1 MSRHS
6 ASPSFALAT
15 AIRVRLFSYL
25 LAVGALQGCVVDRES
40 TSVSPDVNL
49 SHLKK
54 LYVAKFAP
62 DGRGV
67 NDLIALELR
76 KMGFEVSTGPDIP
89 EPKDVDAIVTYR
101 DRWRWDIT
109 MYMLELRIF
118 IRDPKTDGV
127 LAVGN
132 SYHGTLSRKS
142 PEEMVAEVLSNIFG
156 KVGRASK
163 AEK

>member
-1 MSRHS
+1 L
-6 ASPSFALAT
+6 ALT
-15 AIRVRLFSYL
+15 
-25 LAVGALQGCVVDRES
+25 ALQGCVVDRES
-40 TSVSPDVNL
+40 ASVSPDVNL
-49 SHLKK
+49 SRLKK

-76 KMGFEVSTGPDIP
+76 RMGFEVATGPDIP
-89 EPKDVDAIVTYR
+89 ATTDADAIVTYR

-118 IRDPKTDGV
+118 VRDPKTDGV

-132 SYHGTLSRKS
+132 SSHGTLSRKS

-156 KVGRASK
+156 KARGASPTAK
-163 AEK
+163 